1 MIKHSSAKLAKQF
14 LGRLSLKNC
23 PILASQIKK
32 VAWEWQG
39 VAFVT
44 LGVAGITIAIR
55 MLGWFQPSELAA
67 LDLRFRLRPQEP
79 IDDRI
84 LLVSVEESD
93 LAKLGQWPFS
103 DATLAELIERIKQKR
118 PKAIG
123 LDLYRNL
130 PVKPGYKELVKVFKS
145 TPNLIGIQ
153 KAIGDKYIS
162 AIAPSPVL
170 AELGQV
176 SANDIV
182 VDSDGVVRRAVLFPM
197 PEGNEALPTLGLAV
211 AMLYLK
217 GRGITPKADPNG
229 FMQLGKTIFT
239 PFEKNDGGYVRADA
253 GGYQILL
260 NFRGPARTFATVSVM
275 DILQNRVSSNLI
287 RDRIVLIG
295 AKANSLN
302 DVFYTPYSAGFSSSP
317 VRTSGVEIQANIAS
331 QILSSVL
338 DDRPLIQVLPKFIE
352 NLWILVWAGIIP
364 VFAWKW
370 RHDPGNFFIGKV
382 TALILLAGASILPI
396 GYFSFLAGLWI
407 PVISPLVALIVSA
420 IAIGS
425 YIYVSKLHELNTILD
440 RSVKDLEHA
449 LEKLQRSQLQL
460 VNSEKMSALGQLV
473 SGVAH
478 EVNNPIG
485 FVSGNLT
492 YMQEYIEN
500 LIEHLKLYQEKF
512 PNPGTEIEEN
522 ATEIDLEYTLEDL
535 PNLITSTQVGMN
547 RIKEISVSLRTFSR
561 SDTANKVA
569 CNIHDGIDSTL
580 MILKHRLKANSHRP
594 DIKVVKEYSKL
605 PAVSCYLGQLN
616 QVIMNLLSNAIDAF
630 DEFNQQRSLDEIKA
644 NPNII
649 TIRTEISEDNA
660 MVAIRIKDNGPG
672 IPESVQQKIFEQLFT
687 TKGVGKGTGLG
698 LSISRQIIEETHKG
712 KLTCI
717 SAPGKGAEFVIEIPV

>member
-1 MIKHSSAKLAKQF
+1 MNNYLYKVFHNFSIALPLQSLTRLKTQLKQ
-14 LGRLSLKNC
+14 L
-23 PILASQIKK
+23 
-32 VAWEWQG
+32 VWQWRG
-39 VAFVT
+39 VT
-44 LGVAGITIAIR
+44 LVTSGVAGVTIGIR
-55 MLGWFQPSELAA
+55 LLGWLQPIELAA

-79 IDDRI
+79 LDKRI
-84 LLVSVEESD
+84 LIVSVEESD
-93 LAKLGQWPFS
+93 ITRLKKWPCSDEILAQLLEK
-103 DATLAELIERIKQKR
+103 IKQQQ

-130 PVKPGYKELVKVFKS
+130 PVETGYNRLAKVFKT

-153 KAIGDKYIS
+153 KAIGDKYS
-162 AIAPSPVL
+162 STIAPPPIL
-170 AELGQV
+170 AKLGQV
-176 SANDIV
+176 SANDVV
-182 VDSDGVVRRAVLFPM
+182 VDSDGVIRRAILFPM
-197 PEGNEALPTLGLAV
+197 PEGNEGLPSLGLAV

-217 GRGITPKADPNG
+217 ERGITPKADQNG
-229 FMQLGKTIFT
+229 FLQLGKTIFA

-260 NFRGPARTFATVSVM
+260 NFRGPARTFQTVSIM
-275 DILQNRVSSNLI
+275 DVLDNRVPPDLI

-338 DDRPLIQVLPKFIE
+338 DDRPLIQVWPKPVE

-370 RHDPGNFFIGKV
+370 RHDNGNFFIGKV
-382 TALILLAGASILPI
+382 TALVLGVGISILPI
-396 GYFSFLAGLWI
+396 SYLSFLAGWWI
-407 PVISPLVALIVSA
+407 PVVSPLLALLAST
-420 IAIGS
+420 IAIGCD
-425 YIYVSKLHELNTILD
+425 IYVSKLQEMNAILEQT
-440 RSVKDLEHA
+440 VKNLEQA
-449 LEKLQRSQLQL
+449 LEELQRSQLQL

-478 EVNNPIG
+478 EINNPIG

-492 YMQEYIEN
+492 HMQEYVQD
-500 LIEHLKLYQEKF
+500 LSEHLKLYQEKF
-512 PNPGTEIEEN
+512 PNPGAEIEEN
-522 ATEIDLEYTLEDL
+522 ATEIELEYTLEDL
-535 PNLITSTQVGMN
+535 PNLVKSTQVGMN

-580 MILKHRLKANSHRP
+580 MILKHRLKPNSNGSE
-594 DIKVVKEYSKL
+594 IKVIKEYGEL

-630 DEFNQQRSLDEIKA
+630 DELSQGRSLDEIKA
-644 NPNII
+644 NPNMI
-649 TIRTEISEDNA
+649 TIKTEMCEDNS

-672 IPESVQQKIFEQLFT
+672 IPESVQQKVFEQLFT

-698 LSISRQIIEETHKG
+698 LSISRQIVEETHKG
-712 KLTCI
+712 KLSCI
-717 SAPGKGAEFVIEIPV
+717 SAPGKGAEFIIQIPI